1 MRIDADD
8 TLEKLV
14 KELETSVNKKLEDWK
29 SLKEDMKKRKLS
41 EYEQRMAQVS
51 VDEAA
56 RVLAIVKKLEERF
69 GYGQMFSDVGTTGG
83 SPVQFERILELSK
96 TEGDICGMLDALADA
111 GYTLNEY
118 KDKNQDKIMI
128 RYLAEKDVALF
139 KRLLKDDLYKRFSE
153 TFKTLKKTL
162 NYDNRACSSSNN
174 YSEIENLIKLT
185 KTEGDVVGAVCL
197 LAETGYRM
205 NKEIGLTENHVEM
218 IEYVTRT
225 ILKENEDGISFLY
238 LYKKL
243 KPELFKE
250 YFSNINLEKKKKVL
264 EKIFESDY
272 HNNEVIRWLEESYHD
287 LLRETSFKD

>member
-1 MRIDADD
+1 MMRIDADD

-14 KELETSVNKKLEDWK
+14 KELEISVNKKLEDWK

-51 VDEAA
+51 VDEST

-69 GYGQMFSDVGTTGG
+69 GYGQMFSDINITGG

-96 TEGDICGMLDALADA
+96 TEGGICGMLDALADA

-118 KDKNQDKIMI
+118 KGNDKIMI
-128 RYLAEKDVALF
+128 RYLAKKDVALF
-139 KRLLKDDLYKRFSE
+139 KMLLKDDLYKRFSE

-174 YSEIENLIKLT
+174 YSEIENLINLT
-185 KTEGDVVGAVCL
+185 KIEGDVTGAICL
-197 LAETGYRM
+197 LAETGHRM
-205 NKEIGLTENHVEM
+205 NKEIGLTENHVET
-218 IEYVTRT
+218 IEYITRT
-225 ILKENEDGISFLY
+225 ILKETENGIGPLY

-250 YFSNINLEKKKKVL
+250 YFSNISLEKKKKTL
-264 EKIFESDY
+264 EKIFESDC
-272 HNNEVIRWLEESYHD
+272 HNDEVIRWLEESYHD
-287 LLRETSFKD
+287 LLREISFKD